1 MKVVNGGGSEALLF
15 GKRESAKVL
24 GVSVR
29 MIDYLI
35 QRGELTPRRIGRRVL
50 LHYEELREFAEKGN

>member
-1 MKVVNGGGSEALLF
+1 MKDIKGGGSKALLF

-50 LHYEELREFAEKGN
+50 LHHNELREFAEKEN